1 MANMIGICLR
11 TKNQAA
17 KDFTE
22 KMLIDENGDFTFSKL
37 VPVPRIITKTS
48 ASTRFVVTPEELQ
61 AFKEQNAD
69 RVNTEFESE
78 GLLYIED
85 DNGDIEESHCTQEC
99 SEKLLEQYGA
109 NTWYDWQTENWGVK
123 WDATTVNEYDADE
136 GSIDFDTPWDVPYV
150 FLSKIADACPEGQWI
165 LFVEADG
172 GYEGMH
178 IEIQD
183 GDVILTQHWLQ
194 KPYNDD
200 DDDDDS
206 DGDDDYED
214 DEDDD
219 DDPDICPNC
228 GRYPCVCGESD
239 DIDLDQ
245 ASEDDDEE
253 DDDDDDEDPDICP
266 NCGRYPCVCGESD
279 DIDLDQ
285 ASEDDDEEDDDDDD
299 DDDSDDDDDYED
311 DELEIYWEDEKFW
324 GSEENLETAREKYA
338 ELGSEETYAVELHEY
353 LN

>member
-194 KPYNDD
+194 KPYT

-206 DGDDDYED
+206 DDDDDYED
-214 DEDDD
+214 DDDDD

-239 DIDLDQ
+239 DIVLDQ

-279 DIDLDQ
+279 DIVLDQ